1 MINVEETD
9 GVDHVD
15 HVDHADHDDHVD
27 HVDHVGGDINK
38 QVVLSNDCTA
48 HIFVKFKYRVFF

>member
-1 MINVEETD
+1 MINVEQVD
-9 GVDHVD
+9 GVDSVNDVDHVD
-15 HVDHADHDDHVD
+15 GVG
-27 HVDHVGGDINK
+27 HVGGDINK